1 MLFLK
6 RELQLHPSGRALRS
20 AGLPVGFLS
29 SFRARPA
36 DVAPRSSGFCTDES
50 DFFFFFYSFC
60 GYRDQLCAN
69 LFMCVPFKIF
79 YAFNIV
85 VKMPF
90 EIFLPVSLMAEFV
103 VCLHFNEPAF
113 VKRSFPISFF
123 FLLRHTPDSG
133 QRRGRLRAHLPRA
146 LFQTIIHGFAQRIH
160 V

>member
-1 MLFLK
+1 MSCSCTLRDVPCAARVSLSVSFP
-6 RELQLHPSGRALRS
+6 PSGPAPQTWLHGAL
-20 AGLPVGFLS
+20 GF
-29 SFRARPA
+29 ARTNPN
-36 DVAPRSSGFCTDES
+36 F
-50 DFFFFFYSFC
+50 FFFFFYSFC

-69 LFMCVPFKIF
+69 LSMCVPFKIF